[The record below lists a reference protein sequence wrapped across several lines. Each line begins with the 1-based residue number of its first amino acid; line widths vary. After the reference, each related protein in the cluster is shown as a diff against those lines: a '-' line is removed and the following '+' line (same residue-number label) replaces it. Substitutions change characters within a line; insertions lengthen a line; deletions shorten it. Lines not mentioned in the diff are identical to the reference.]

1 MPNSL
6 YDAAQHP
13 LFAAQSARIASG
25 SHLKSAKVPQMVPD
39 FASVAV
45 FRIASPTDIPVSV
58 LAKTKVHVRAYTDL
72 GLSQTIPAGSRLL
85 RVAHKPPSQPM
96 GVSDGE
102 AGSVR
107 KAARVMEYEAA
118 FGLPWDY
125 AGFIKR
131 GVEIGHPRNFCKNIP
146 SESYRG
152 ALQLDCFSF
161 K

>member
-39 FASVAV
+39 FASAAV

-58 LAKTKVHVRAYTDL
+58 LAKTKVPV
-72 GLSQTIPAGSRLL
+72 QGSRLL
-85 RVAHKPPSQPM
+85 RVTHKPPSQPM
-96 GVSDGE
+96 GASDGE

-107 KAARVMEYEAA
+107 KAAGVMEYEAA